1 MWSQRH
7 VADRVDRRTVILL
20 PYRATALATAT
31 AHDGGG
37 CGCIE
42 RAGATAGAASA
53 VYRRNKREAILS
65 RQRPSAS
72 DNCECQVARQAPR
85 SHDAQLPAVSRFDVN
100 PVPAV
105 FTDRRK
111 SFVLSR
117 LQCSPPIVTAVLV
130 PLKKF
135 QSSVLLAARSAHSG
149 LSQSQSALPWR
160 KARGNQL
167 G

>member
-72 DNCECQVARQAPR
+72 DNCECQVARQRRGVTTLSYPQYHV
-85 SHDAQLPAVSRFDVN
+85 STSTQFPPYLPTGERASSSAVCN
-100 PVPAV
+100 
-105 FTDRRK
+105 
-111 SFVLSR
+111 VLH
-117 LQCSPPIVTAVLV
+117 
-130 PLKKF
+130 
-135 QSSVLLAARSAHSG
+135 QSSLPSWCRSRNSRAAFFSPLAVRIAV
-149 LSQSQSALPWR
+149 
-160 KARGNQL
+160 
-167 G
+167 